1 MSMTGPTSVDYR
13 NVSDD
18 ERESCQ
24 CTKRTKQRT
33 ACDTLILEF
42 DIHHT
47 KCLDADLSPDIRT
60 RPTWKTP
67 LILALFWS
75 IGGRMSS
82 GLRAW
87 AIHLTKVSLGKDLVG
102 MSSMLRIVGTWC
114 MLMAPLC
121 KWSWS
126 HMIFRSTCL
135 VLESFPGSCCLC
147 ILQSQNDCLQI
158 C

>member
-1 MSMTGPTSVDYR
+1 MHDICSSIIVSMCVY
-13 NVSDD
+13 VSSYSRG
-18 ERESCQ
+18 EVSIWCVSIHILLWREYVLSMW
-24 CTKRTKQRT
+24 REYV
-33 ACDTLILEF
+33 LSN
-42 DIHHT
+42 HHIFSQY
-47 KCLDADLSPDIRT
+47 SPS
-60 RPTWKTP
+60 
-67 LILALFWS
+67 FWA

-82 GLRAW
+82 GLRALT
-87 AIHLTKVSLGKDLVG
+87 IHLTKVSLGKDLVG